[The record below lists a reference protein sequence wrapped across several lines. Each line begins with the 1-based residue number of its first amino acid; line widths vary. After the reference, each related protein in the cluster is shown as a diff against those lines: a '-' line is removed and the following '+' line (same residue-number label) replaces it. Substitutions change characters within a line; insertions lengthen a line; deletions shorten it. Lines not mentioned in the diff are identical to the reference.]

1 MAGTPGKTRGAWKC
15 GLLGVTRMQR
25 LRQRP
30 PAPRACPAA
39 TPLREA
45 PGARPPPQGTRAS
58 GQPPSRAALGFR
70 GVAVGVE
77 RAGPNLARAKSG
89 WQELWGSG
97 CSPRRLGPL
106 PLLSGLCG
114 HLPNTQCAVDPLS
127 PPRALPTFRQPEGE
141 AWSLAHRVLGRQH
154 PPSAAMSP
162 EMCPWPHAPPPPWR
176 KKLLGTCLH
185 VGRRILRWPQGL
197 RPLVCPPSVIPTP
210 WSWRAE
216 SLRVMEILP
225 YVARAKGSRPL
236 MS

>member
-127 PPRALPTFRQPEGE
+127 PPRALPTSGSQKVRPGPWLTGSWADSTLLPQPCPLRCAPGLMPHPHHG
-141 AWSLAHRVLGRQH
+141 ARNCWAHACMWGAGFSGGLKVSDPWCAH
-154 PPSAAMSP
+154 P
-162 EMCPWPHAPPPPWR
+162 
-176 KKLLGTCLH
+176 
-185 VGRRILRWPQGL
+185 Q
-197 RPLVCPPSVIPTP
+197 
-210 WSWRAE
+210 
-216 SLRVMEILP
+216 
-225 YVARAKGSRPL
+225 
-236 MS
+236 